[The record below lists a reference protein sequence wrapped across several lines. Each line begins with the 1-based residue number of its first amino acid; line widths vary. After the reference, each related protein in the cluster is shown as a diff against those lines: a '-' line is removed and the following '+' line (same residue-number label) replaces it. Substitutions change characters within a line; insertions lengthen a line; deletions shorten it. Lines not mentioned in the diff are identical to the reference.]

1 MLGDDFKW
9 KERTAIFFC
18 ERTAYAGSQEANP
31 TSHWSPNQ
39 GLDIKSMS
47 SILRWRRFSPV
58 ATPDDLAIFQRL
70 MSLKDFLSAL
80 DALQAEAIDTLK
92 AASDA
97 DAFEAARVKY
107 VGQKKGALKD
117 IQKQMGSVAPE
128 DKKSAGM
135 KLNEVKKAIEAAVE
149 QAQSRLL
156 GGDEQSGD
164 PTFDPTLPGIRPRL
178 GHIHP
183 ITQTINHLMEIMGRM
198 GFEAAEGPEVEDPHH
213 NFVALNIPEDHP
225 ARDPLDNF
233 YLATADAGAERQ
245 NVEGTRLLRSQTSTV
260 QIRVMEQNQAPI
272 RVISLG
278 RVYRPDAP
286 DATHFPMFHQME
298 GLYVD
303 TNVTMANLKTV
314 LRIFATNYLGG
325 DVEIRFRPS
334 FFPFTEPSVEV
345 DFYWDGKWIEF
356 GGAGMVDP
364 NVFRAVGYDPR
375 KVSGFAFGLGV
386 ERLCMRRHDIKDIR
400 DLYSGDMRFL
410 SQF

>member
-1 MLGDDFKW
+1 
-9 KERTAIFFC
+9 
-18 ERTAYAGSQEANP
+18 
-31 TSHWSPNQ
+31 
-39 GLDIKSMS
+39 
-47 SILRWRRFSPV
+47 
-58 ATPDDLAIFQRL
+58 
-70 MSLKDFLSAL
+70 MSLDTFLTTLDKFEREAL
-80 DALQAEAIDTLK
+80 EAFLTASNGDAVE
-92 AASDA
+92 
-97 DAFEAARVKY
+97 EMRVRFL
-107 VGQKKGALKD
+107 GAKKGVLKD
-117 IQKQMGSVAPE
+117 VQKLMGTIEPN
-128 DKKSAGM
+128 DRKSAGLRFNAF
-135 KLNEVKKAIEAAVE
+135 KDNVQAAFE
-149 QAQSRLL
+149 SAQSRL
-156 GGDEQSGD
+156 GEADSVGID
-164 PTFDPTLPGIRPRL
+164 PTFDATLPGIRPKV

-198 GFEAAEGPEVEDPHH
+198 GFSAAEGPEVEDPWH

-233 YLATADAGAERQ
+233 YIATASQTAAGS
-245 NVEGTRLLRSQTSTV
+245 EGSQLLRSQTSTV
-260 QIRVMEQNQAPI
+260 QIRVMENATPPI

-278 RVYRPDAP
+278 RVYRPDDP

-314 LRIFATNYLGG
+314 LRIFATNYLGD
-325 DVEIRFRPS
+325 DVQIRFRPS

-345 DFYWDGKWIEF
+345 DFLWNGTWIEF

-364 NVFRAVGYDPR
+364 AVFQAVGYDPE

-386 ERLCMRRHDIKDIR
+386 ERLCMRRHGITDIR